1 MDRFQAMQVFV
12 RVVDANSFTR
22 AADSLSLPRT
32 TVTTIIQNLERLLG
46 VRLLNRTT
54 RRIGLTPDG
63 AGYYQHCVRIL
74 ADVEETEA
82 CFQEAALRLKGRL
95 RIDVPTCI
103 GRLILIPSLCD
114 FHDKYPDVELVL
126 GLGDRPVDM
135 VQEAVDCVIRSGDRR
150 IPAGGAPHRH
160 AADRDLRV
168 AVVHLAPRHAADHR
182 GTGPASR
189 GALLHEPQRPQL
201 RLELQGGRQAPG
213 SRNEGHGGGER
224 GRGLPDCGLKGF
236 GLIQTPRYM
245 ALPHLQSGELIEV
258 LPQWKPG
265 AVPMSILYPQS
276 RQLSPKVRAF
286 ADWVAEL
293 FASCPLLSGRDET
306 DPAALTCG
314 VFKSEA
320 AKARLPAPQPARAT
334 LTEALLGRRSAREE
348 AAEYALADDGAGPLR
363 AGRHRAERRGLRP
376 RRFRVR
382 PSPFPGKPVA
392 ITGFASIA

>member
-22 AADSLSLPRT
+22 GRQPFLPRT

-135 VQEAVDCVIRSGDRR
+135 VQEAVDCVIRSGDLEDSSLVARR
-150 IPAGGAPHRH
+150 IGMLQTVTCASPSYISRH
-160 AADRDLRV
+160 GMPQTIEELGRHHAVHYFMSRSGRNCAWNFKVDDKHQEVEMKGTV
-168 AVVHLAPRHAADHR
+168 AVNEA
-182 GTGPASR
+182 
-189 GALLHEPQRPQL
+189 GAYL
-201 RLELQGGRQAPG
+201 
-213 SRNEGHGGGER
+213 
-224 GRGLPDCGLKGF
+224 DCGLKGF

-276 RQLSPKVRAF
+276 RQLAQGARLRRLGGRAVRQ
-286 ADWVAEL
+286 L
-293 FASCPLLSGRDET
+293 
-306 DPAALTCG
+306 PAAERPRRDRSRRAHLRRLQERG
-314 VFKSEA
+314 GQGPVARA
-320 AKARLPAPQPARAT
+320 AAEPARAT

-348 AAEYALADDGAGPLR
+348 AAEYAL
-363 AGRHRAERRGLRP
+363 
-376 RRFRVR
+376 
-382 PSPFPGKPVA
+382 
-392 ITGFASIA
+392 

>member
-135 VQEAVDCVIRSGDRR
+135 VQEAVDCVIRAGDLEDSSLVARR
-150 IPAGGAPHRH
+150 IGTLQTVTCASPTYVARH
-160 AADRDLRV
+160 GMPQTIEDLRDHHAVHYFSSRSGRNCPWDFKIDGKHQEVDMRGTV
-168 AVVHLAPRHAADHR
+168 AVNEA
-182 GTGPASR
+182 
-189 GALLHEPQRPQL
+189 GAYL
-201 RLELQGGRQAPG
+201 
-213 SRNEGHGGGER
+213 
-224 GRGLPDCGLKGF
+224 DCGLKGF

-245 ALPHLQSGELIEV
+245 ALPYLQSGELIEV
-258 LPQWKPG
+258 CL
-265 AVPMSILYPQS
+265 LYTS
-276 RQLSPKVRAF
+276 
-286 ADWVAEL
+286 
-293 FASCPLLSGRDET
+293 
-306 DPAALTCG
+306 
-314 VFKSEA
+314 
-320 AKARLPAPQPARAT
+320 
-334 LTEALLGRRSAREE
+334 
-348 AAEYALADDGAGPLR
+348 
-363 AGRHRAERRGLRP
+363 
-376 RRFRVR
+376 
-382 PSPFPGKPVA
+382 PSPRD
-392 ITGFASIA
+392 

>member
-135 VQEAVDCVIRSGDRR
+135 VQEAVDCVIRAGDLEDSSLVARR
-150 IPAGGAPHRH
+150 IGTLQTVTCASPTYVARHGMPQTIEALRDHHAVHYFSSRSGRNCAWDFKVDGKHQEVDMKGTVSVNEAGAY
-160 AADRDLRV
+160 L
-168 AVVHLAPRHAADHR
+168 
-182 GTGPASR
+182 
-189 GALLHEPQRPQL
+189 
-201 RLELQGGRQAPG
+201 
-213 SRNEGHGGGER
+213 
-224 GRGLPDCGLKGF
+224 DCGLKGF
-236 GLIQTPRYM
+236 GLIQVARYM
-245 ALPHLQSGELIEV
+245 ALPHLQTGELIEV
-258 LPQWKPG
+258 LPQWKPSPT
-265 AVPMSILYPQS
+265 AISVLYPQS

-286 ADWVAEL
+286 TDWVAEL
-293 FASCPLLSGRDET
+293 FAGCPLLSGRDET
-306 DPAALTCG
+306 DPAAGTCG
-314 VFKSEA
+314 VYQRQLGMPSA
-320 AKARLPAPQPARAT
+320 MTMAAPQQPPVLAEAPPAR
-334 LTEALLGRRSAREE
+334 RRTAREE
-348 AAEYALADDGAGPLR
+348 AAEYAL
-363 AGRHRAERRGLRP
+363 
-376 RRFRVR
+376 
-382 PSPFPGKPVA
+382 
-392 ITGFASIA
+392 

>member
-1 MDRFQAMQVFV
+1 M
-12 RVVDANSFTR
+12 
-22 AADSLSLPRT
+22 
-32 TVTTIIQNLERLLG
+32 
-46 VRLLNRTT
+46 RLLNRTT

-135 VQEAVDCVIRSGDRR
+135 VQEAVDCVIRSGDLEDSSLVARR
-150 IPAGGAPHRH
+150 IGMLQTVTCASPSYISRH
-160 AADRDLRV
+160 GMPQTIEELGRHHAVHYFMSRSGRNCAWNFKVDDKHQEVEMKGTV
-168 AVVHLAPRHAADHR
+168 AVNEA
-182 GTGPASR
+182 
-189 GALLHEPQRPQL
+189 GAYL
-201 RLELQGGRQAPG
+201 
-213 SRNEGHGGGER
+213 
-224 GRGLPDCGLKGF
+224 DCGLKGF

-258 LPQWKPG
+258 LPQCKPG

-314 VFKSEA
+314 VFKRGGQGPA
-320 AKARLPAPQPARAT
+320 ARAAARARPRHADRGTAGPAQRPRGSGGIRCRRTMAPARLGPAIAPSGAR
-334 LTEALLGRRSAREE
+334 
-348 AAEYALADDGAGPLR
+348 
-363 AGRHRAERRGLRP
+363 LRP

-382 PSPFPGKPVA
+382 RPRFLGNP
-392 ITGFASIA
+392 

>member
-135 VQEAVDCVIRSGDRR
+135 VQEAVDCVIRSGDLEDSSLVARR
-150 IPAGGAPHRH
+150 IGMLQTVTCASPSYISRH
-160 AADRDLRV
+160 GMPQTIEELGRHHAVHYFMSRSGRNCAWNFKVDDKHQEVEMKGTV
-168 AVVHLAPRHAADHR
+168 AVNEA
-182 GTGPASR
+182 
-189 GALLHEPQRPQL
+189 GAYL
-201 RLELQGGRQAPG
+201 
-213 SRNEGHGGGER
+213 
-224 GRGLPDCGLKGF
+224 DCGLKGF

-320 AKARLPAPQPARAT
+320 AKARLPAPQPEPARAT

-348 AAEYALADDGAGPLR
+348 AAEYAL
-363 AGRHRAERRGLRP
+363 
-376 RRFRVR
+376 
-382 PSPFPGKPVA
+382 
-392 ITGFASIA
+392 